1 MVLPETLW
9 VTENRNSTYCYD
21 KSQQLFLAQVFLP
34 AFSSVIGYQSIVL
47 TPWGGPYEPLPS
59 FEREGQDA

>member
-1 MVLPETLW
+1 MIFFGAY
-9 VTENRNSTYCYD
+9 TYRYD

-47 TPWGGPYEPLPS
+47 TPWGGPYEPCRRKGSLQPAI
-59 FEREGQDA
+59 RGVTTIC